1 MNFSKVESDLT
12 PSDLPGHIPASWLR
26 IVSPVILIAAGL
38 LMASISWLKW
48 PDLLI
53 DFGEQ
58 AYLAWQISE
67 GKVIYKDMTYL
78 YGPFSGYLHAL
89 IFNLFGPGI
98 LTLAIF
104 NMVVAAALAS
114 LIYIFIKSSSD
125 QLTAT
130 VCSLTFITLFAFG
143 QYTGG
148 GNFNFI
154 CAYIYELPHGV
165 ALSLLTLYCF
175 SKYVETKS
183 QSVLIAIYFLV
194 GLVFLT
200 KPEVFL
206 AIAIALPAGTAVFF
220 YLQSLDKKSW
230 IRNILICM
238 GSFLAAPLLFYIYL
252 SSHLSFEKALYY
264 IISPWIYVQNPSN
277 LDLPLYQWVLGTD
290 AIGSNLTKLFTYFL
304 IGVAIIV
311 SVTLVN
317 RFLTR
322 INLSKPISISLG
334 LLSAALL
341 YLLIKLFPLLEF
353 LRPLPLIILIL
364 VVYYFIQI
372 IREKDSSPT
381 KPLAL
386 FSFSLFSLVLLFK
399 IFLNTHVYHYGFALA
414 LPATLVC
421 IRWALYE
428 FPKLLPGP
436 VDYYRTAMTTL
447 GLIIIAS
454 HIGFGYQVHQFKGY
468 PVGSGQDTLLDY
480 HPELETRAPIVS
492 NTLKYIRQ
500 HTEPDTEIAPIPY
513 GNMINYMTRRHNPLR
528 VHTLNPVEAEIFG
541 EDQYLE
547 EIKAASPEY
556 ILLLDVDSSR
566 LGARFFG
573 KDYAQNIYHW
583 INNNYTLEK
592 QFGET
597 PFTGAGFGIQILR
610 KNETPAN

>member
-200 KPEVFL
+200 KPEVF
-206 AIAIALPAGTAVFF
+206 
-220 YLQSLDKKSW
+220 
-230 IRNILICM
+230 
-238 GSFLAAPLLFYIYL
+238 
-252 SSHLSFEKALYY
+252 
-264 IISPWIYVQNPSN
+264 
-277 LDLPLYQWVLGTD
+277 
-290 AIGSNLTKLFTYFL
+290 
-304 IGVAIIV
+304 
-311 SVTLVN
+311 
-317 RFLTR
+317 
-322 INLSKPISISLG
+322 
-334 LLSAALL
+334 
-341 YLLIKLFPLLEF
+341 
-353 LRPLPLIILIL
+353 
-364 VVYYFIQI
+364 
-372 IREKDSSPT
+372 
-381 KPLAL
+381 
-386 FSFSLFSLVLLFK
+386 
-399 IFLNTHVYHYGFALA
+399 
-414 LPATLVC
+414 
-421 IRWALYE
+421 
-428 FPKLLPGP
+428 
-436 VDYYRTAMTTL
+436 
-447 GLIIIAS
+447 
-454 HIGFGYQVHQFKGY
+454 
-468 PVGSGQDTLLDY
+468 
-480 HPELETRAPIVS
+480 
-492 NTLKYIRQ
+492 
-500 HTEPDTEIAPIPY
+500 
-513 GNMINYMTRRHNPLR
+513 
-528 VHTLNPVEAEIFG
+528 
-541 EDQYLE
+541 
-547 EIKAASPEY
+547 
-556 ILLLDVDSSR
+556 
-566 LGARFFG
+566 
-573 KDYAQNIYHW
+573 
-583 INNNYTLEK
+583 
-592 QFGET
+592 
-597 PFTGAGFGIQILR
+597 
-610 KNETPAN
+610 